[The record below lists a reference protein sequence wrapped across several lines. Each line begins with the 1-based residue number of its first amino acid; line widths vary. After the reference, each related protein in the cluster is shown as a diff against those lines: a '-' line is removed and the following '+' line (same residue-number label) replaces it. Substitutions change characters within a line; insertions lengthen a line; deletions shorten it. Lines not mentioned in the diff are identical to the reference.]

1 MKLSDLSIFY
11 IFFIS
16 NSWICDEYHNLDKF
30 TYINLWN
37 IEFLEKRNSVVK
49 NYILKYF
56 DIRLLE
62 LMRIIMIY
70 DSSSHSLLSQDS
82 WVPEINKNI
91 DLLRKKLFDKDK

>member
-1 MKLSDLSIFY
+1 MEYRIFRK
-11 IFFIS
+11 
-16 NSWICDEYHNLDKF
+16 NN
-30 TYINLWN
+30 
-37 IEFLEKRNSVVK
+37 VVK
-49 NYILKYF
+49 KYILKYF

-91 DLLRKKLFDKDK
+91 DLLRKKLFKDK

>member
-1 MKLSDLSIFY
+1 MEYRIFRK
-11 IFFIS
+11 
-16 NSWICDEYHNLDKF
+16 NN
-30 TYINLWN
+30 
-37 IEFLEKRNSVVK
+37 VVK
-49 NYILKYF
+49 KYILKYF

-82 WVPEINKNI
+82 WVQEINKNI

>member
-1 MKLSDLSIFY
+1 MEYRIFRK
-11 IFFIS
+11 
-16 NSWICDEYHNLDKF
+16 NN
-30 TYINLWN
+30 
-37 IEFLEKRNSVVK
+37 VVK
-49 NYILKYF
+49 KYILKYF